1 MNKEYISK
9 LISFMRLPMIVGIV
23 MIHAKLANI
32 TFKGVNVLD
41 QGNYDVFLYVSTF
54 ISHIVCNLFVPLYF
68 IISGYLYF
76 ANVKEYSKETYAYKT
91 RRRFRSLVVPYII
104 WNLYS
109 LILFALLG
117 FIASGFLS
125 GSHKPIT
132 DYSLLDFL
140 YAFWNTSL
148 INPSDL
154 PMPINGPLWFI
165 RNLIVVQIVFAPA
178 IYYVV
183 KKLKIIPVLIL
194 GLLWLFEFD
203 THIVGFSVGDLFFFT
218 LGAYTSLYMN
228 TYHRLNRLTPPLQTI
243 TVCTYLATCIK
254 LMYSREE
261 ILLNVNILLG
271 IVVAI
276 IVGSFAMDKGCKIPR
291 TLAESSFFVYAYHGL
306 VILGL
311 SKVLWKV
318 FRPEDSAGALII
330 YFLSPIITISLGV
343 LLYVLLKKL
352 LPRFTK
358 VIVGGR

>member
-9 LISFMRLPMIVGIV
+9 LISFMRFPMIVGIV

-41 QGNYDVFLYVSTF
+41 QGNYDVFRDVSTF

-91 RRRFRSLVVPYII
+91 KRRFRSLVVPYII

-109 LILFALLG
+109 IILFVLLG

-228 TYHRLNRLTPPLQTI
+228 TYHRLNRLTPPYRLLLFVHI
-243 TVCTYLATCIK
+243 LRLA
-254 LMYSREE
+254 
-261 ILLNVNILLG
+261 
-271 IVVAI
+271 
-276 IVGSFAMDKGCKIPR
+276 
-291 TLAESSFFVYAYHGL
+291 
-306 VILGL
+306 
-311 SKVLWKV
+311 
-318 FRPEDSAGALII
+318 
-330 YFLSPIITISLGV
+330 
-343 LLYVLLKKL
+343 
-352 LPRFTK
+352 
-358 VIVGGR
+358 